1 MRKPVRNLLGIAV
14 IAGSLSLVS
23 CREVKEDEPAP
34 PTQNEMREGDMD
46 HHMEDDDPMM
56 DDQAMQRSSAE
67 FQDENTAEAY
77 EHYLA
82 IKTALVQTDGD
93 LAREHAERMMAEV
106 ENINEDEDFTNA
118 VETIASTID
127 VNEQRE
133 AFSELTNAMENK
145 LEEAIT
151 SGEIYKQYCPM
162 AFEGKGD
169 YWFSDSEQIR
179 NPYFGDKML
188 KCGRVEE
195 TIN

>member
-1 MRKPVRNLLGIAV
+1 MKRQLRNVMVLAA

-23 CREVKEDEPAP
+23 CRETAQDEPAP
-34 PTQNEMREGDMD
+34 PVQNEMREGRT
-46 HHMEDDDPMM
+46 DD
-56 DDQAMQRSSAE
+56 AMQMESQANAE
-67 FQDENTAEAY
+67 FKNTNTAAVY

-82 IKTALVQTDGD
+82 VKTALVESDAA
-93 LAREHAERMMAEV
+93 LARENAQRLVAEM
-106 ENINEDEDFTNA
+106 ENTDYENA
-118 VETIASTID
+118 NLEGAKEIAASTDI
-127 VNEQRE
+127 NEQRE
-133 AFSELTNAMENK
+133 AFSQLTKDVEPI
-145 LEEAIT
+145 LEDAIT

-169 YWFSDSEQIR
+169 YWFSDSQEIR